1 MAEKKLTGEVYY
13 PTREIEEYAHAKC
26 ESLYKSAEKDP
37 IGILGSRSK
46 KSSLVYEVG

>member
-13 PTREIEEYAHAKC
+13 PTKEIMDYAHAKC

-37 IGILGSRSK
+37 SWILGSGS
-46 KSSLVYEVG
+46 